1 MADTYLQISGLG
13 HLAGRQVSVQIGGVD
28 GGDCVVDS
36 TGTVYWVFGSDPGGV
51 LTPAYVASLSP
62 YSGEGAAT
70 VTFDAGLGATAYTIP
85 LVVGQSYDS
94 RLQVLRPMIEAE
106 IKSPTGSGVGKTRR
120 VKGVAIALL
129 NTVAVNLGTTFS
141 TLMAAFGGVEDA
153 NADNNMF
160 TGIYYMPIRDQN
172 SLDGMVCA
180 QLNRPGP
187 LTVKAI
193 GTYVET
199 EER

>member
-1 MADTYLQISGLG
+1 MADTYLHISGLG
-13 HLAGRQVSVQIGGVD
+13 HLAGQQVSVQIGGID
-28 GGDCVVDS
+28 GGDLVVDS
-36 TGTVYWVFGSDPGGV
+36 TGSIYYVFGSDAGGIT
-51 LTPAYVASLSP
+51 TPAYVASLSP
-62 YSGEGAAT
+62 YTGEGAAT
-70 VTFDAGLGATAYTIP
+70 VAFDAGLGTTTYTIP

-94 RLQVLRPMIEAE
+94 RLQVLRPVIEAE
-106 IKSPTGSGVGKTRR
+106 VKSPVGSAIGQTRR
-120 VKGVAIALL
+120 VSGVAIALL
-129 NTVAVNLGTTFS
+129 NTIAVNLGTTFS
-141 TLMAAFGGVEDA
+141 NLLAAFGGVEDA

-160 TGIYYMPIRDQN
+160 TGIYYMKIRDQY